1 MGSTKALAT
10 ANWWLIAEVSATAA
24 IGIAALAA
32 GFQGWALRR
41 TTRLERWLLIAA
53 GFALA
58 YPSRISDL
66 AGIAIVVGV
75 LAAQYLRPQP
85 QTA

>member
-1 MGSTKALAT
+1 MEHR
-10 ANWWLIAEVSATAA
+10 AEVTVTAA

-32 GFQGWALRR
+32 GFQGWALRK
-41 TTRLERWLLIAA
+41 TTRIERWLLILA

-58 YPSRISDL
+58 YPAWQADL
-66 AGIAIVVGV
+66 AGIAVAVGV
-75 LAAQYLRPQP
+75 LAVQYLRPQP